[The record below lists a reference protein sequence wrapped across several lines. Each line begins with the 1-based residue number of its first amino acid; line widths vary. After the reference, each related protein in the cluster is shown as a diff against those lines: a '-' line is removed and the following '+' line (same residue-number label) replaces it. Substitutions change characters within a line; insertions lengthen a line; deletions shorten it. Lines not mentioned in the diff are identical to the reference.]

1 MKSLFGEVNNLAG
14 FVHPK
19 FNKEFKFMNE
29 RQSVNLARKILEEFI
44 KTNIKNATDI
54 MYYECEEETLRKYLG
69 HCYFSKPKPKEVIL
83 NVLKRIP

>member
-29 RQSVNLARKILEEFI
+29 RQSVNLARKILEEPRSRF
-44 KTNIKNATDI
+44 KHGRSDRRALQKH
-54 MYYECEEETLRKYLG
+54 G
-69 HCYFSKPKPKEVIL
+69 QGIL
-83 NVLKRIP
+83 F